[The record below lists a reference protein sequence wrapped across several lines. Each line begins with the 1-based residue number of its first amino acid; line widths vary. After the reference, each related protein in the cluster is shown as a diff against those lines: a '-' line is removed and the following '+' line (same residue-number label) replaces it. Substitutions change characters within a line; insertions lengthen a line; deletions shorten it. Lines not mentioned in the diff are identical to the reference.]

1 MTQVVIMLYEDP
13 TKDISS
19 DERFHVELHFSPGVN
34 CCVQK
39 ELPPGPGFRPH
50 SRSKGSHSY
59 ADFDLEPAL
68 ATPPPPLVCTIKC
81 SKDSFA
87 NVFEKPS
94 DCCGEEFTF
103 DDVHEAMEIDD
114 EDCKSSINTAVS
126 EPIEIKVTSTNLDDE
141 SSKPESCPEADSS
154 MSQDR
159 RSESFGYRRRSK
171 SMERNDSVRRR
182 SLDNEANDE
191 SSLTVEK
198 DAFFRAHRH
207 SIPGHRLTNYLKF
220 LHELAAQGST
230 FAHLFSTAVIS
241 GSSSAPNLQK
251 EMPPRGE
258 NVVLSVGMPS
268 IRPLETLHNSLS
280 LRQLDAFLEY
290 VTATIFKTPCPSP
303 RLRSP
308 LRSLFGA
315 SSTKTPSLSQSSRQS
330 SFGMWSVPPYCETK
344 DLMNRIRKIHFKRH
358 NSNIEDE
365 EFDNYMT
372 I

>member
-1 MTQVVIMLYEDP
+1 MYFEIMNSICFQVVIMLYEDP

-94 DCCGEEFTF
+94 NCCGEEFTF

-141 SSKPESCPEADSS
+141 SSK
-154 MSQDR
+154 
-159 RSESFGYRRRSK
+159 
-171 SMERNDSVRRR
+171 V
-182 SLDNEANDE
+182 
-191 SSLTVEK
+191 
-198 DAFFRAHRH
+198 
-207 SIPGHRLTNYLKF
+207 
-220 LHELAAQGST
+220 
-230 FAHLFSTAVIS
+230 
-241 GSSSAPNLQK
+241 
-251 EMPPRGE
+251 RGE
-258 NVVLSVGMPS
+258 ILLS
-268 IRPLETLHNSLS
+268 
-280 LRQLDAFLEY
+280 
-290 VTATIFKTPCPSP
+290 
-303 RLRSP
+303 
-308 LRSLFGA
+308 
-315 SSTKTPSLSQSSRQS
+315 
-330 SFGMWSVPPYCETK
+330 
-344 DLMNRIRKIHFKRH
+344 
-358 NSNIEDE
+358 
-365 EFDNYMT
+365 
-372 I
+372 